1 MTRDSARA
9 GAPTTSDGGSEAP
22 PASPRPSRSRRLF
35 SGALEIVIIFV
46 GALIISAA
54 LRAWVGQMFII
65 PSGSMENT
73 LQINDRVAVSKL
85 TDFHRGDIV
94 VFTDPGNWLQM
105 PPQPRTGYKK
115 VLEDIGLLPSTASN
129 HLIKRVIGLPGD
141 DVKCCDVQGRISVN
155 GVALDESSYLYSSNG
170 VQVQPAAVPFEV
182 IVPAGRIF
190 VLGDHRNASG
200 DSRCH
205 LADISND
212 GQPQGADAFV
222 PISDVVGPAVAIV
235 APLDRIKILSTPA
248 AFANIPDPTGS
259 PPEQA
264 TIIPRGVGCS

>member
-1 MTRDSARA
+1 MTNDSTEA
-9 GAPTTSDGGSEAP
+9 GARPTADGPSGG
-22 PASPRPSRSRRLF
+22 PAASHRPSAGRRVF
-35 SGALEIVIIFV
+35 NAAVEIVIIFV

-73 LQINDRVAVSKL
+73 LKINDRVAVSKL
-85 TDFHRGDIV
+85 TDFKRGDIV

-105 PPQPRTGYKK
+105 PPEARTGYKK
-115 VLEDIGLLPSTASN
+115 VLEDVGLLPSTATN

-141 DVKCCDVQGRISVN
+141 DVKCCDVQGRITVN

-182 IVPAGRIF
+182 VVPAGRIF

-235 APLDRIKILSTPA
+235 APLDRIRLLTVPKT
-248 AFANIPDPTGS
+248 FKNIPDPTG
-259 PPEQA
+259 PPPAQA
-264 TIIPRGVGCS
+264 TIIPKGVGCS

>member
-1 MTRDSARA
+1 MTNDPAGN
-9 GAPTTSDGGSEAP
+9 GAPTSTDG
-22 PASPRPSRSRRLF
+22 ASPDPAAPRRPSTGRRLF
-35 SGALEIVIIFV
+35 NGAVEIVIIFV

-73 LQINDRVAVSKL
+73 LKINDRVAVSKL
-85 TDFHRGDIV
+85 THFKRGDIV
-94 VFTDPGNWLQM
+94 VFKDPGNWLDM
-105 PPQPRTGYKK
+105 PPQDRTGYKK

-129 HLIKRVIGLPGD
+129 HLIKRVIGMPGD
-141 DVKCCDVQGRISVN
+141 DVKCCDVQGRITVN
-155 GVALDESSYLYSSNG
+155 GVPLNETSYLYSANG
-170 VQVQPAAVPFEV
+170 VQVKPAAVPFEV
-182 IVPAGRIF
+182 VVPAGRIF
-190 VLGDHRNASG
+190 VMGDHRDASG

-235 APLDRIKILSTPA
+235 APLDRIRLLTVPST
-248 AFANIPDPTGS
+248 FKNIPNPSGS
-259 PPEQA
+259 PPQEA
-264 TIIPRGVGCS
+264 TIIPKGVGCS